1 SVPLEHGRLHGR
13 PPQDH
18 ARAGAGLLRDLLRAE
33 QRNARARGGRRPGDG
48 LCAGRPL
55 LRQDPAPA
63 AARPRGCRGAR
74 AGRRA
79 AHRRAQAGRAAGGAH
94 WLARGARGRSGPG
107 RARRRDAGP
116 RRGRELAPLPRPGP
130 RARGGHAGRRRL
142 HVGHRPRPRDGLRPG
157 PSAQARRGPAR
168 AHRCGARRARARAG
182 ARGGAREGEA
192 APARA
197 VRARPQ
203 DRERQG
209 EQARLLPDG
218 VRRLPRALRPRGG
231 LGGRERRGRAP
242 GGGDL
247 PRSGQ
252 AHGGRAR
259 AGRWRGGTMRR
270 AAALGFLLLLAS
282 GARAVE
288 ELRLPPVT
296 RTVLPNGLKLVVAE
310 YHELPLVELYV
321 IVGAGAGEDP
331 PGKDG
336 LAQLVASSLKRGAG
350 GLSAEALARAIESL
364 GGTVTVAAGS
374 DGTTLTAEFLSGDF
388 ATGLDLVRRVLRE
401 PAFDKDEV
409 RRARDEQIA
418 GITASFEDPSAVA
431 DKCFAAFL
439 YGTYAYGRPVEGRR
453 ATVAHLD
460 RGDVR
465 AFYDRWYRP
474 NDTIV
479 ALVGDVTAAEAVE
492 RLGEAFGTWRARPD
506 ALAGR
511 AAAPTPTGCR
521 RRWPTPSWAAASPRS
536 WWRSCASSGASRTP
550 PGAPSSPGSRGA
562 TSAWGPSR
570 RARRPPRPSRLP
582 STCSVRF
589 ARTPRRR
596 RRSRRRRPTCAGS
609 SRSGSR
615 PPTRSRRG
623 SRRSPSRGFRPT
635 TSRPSAG
642 AWPR

>member
-1 SVPLEHGRLHGR
+1 
-13 PPQDH
+13 
-18 ARAGAGLLRDLLRAE
+18 
-33 QRNARARGGRRPGDG
+33 
-48 LCAGRPL
+48 
-55 LRQDPAPA
+55 
-63 AARPRGCRGAR
+63 
-74 AGRRA
+74 
-79 AHRRAQAGRAAGGAH
+79 
-94 WLARGARGRSGPG
+94 
-107 RARRRDAGP
+107 
-116 RRGRELAPLPRPGP
+116 
-130 RARGGHAGRRRL
+130 
-142 HVGHRPRPRDGLRPG
+142 
-157 PSAQARRGPAR
+157 
-168 AHRCGARRARARAG
+168 
-182 ARGGAREGEA
+182 
-192 APARA
+192 
-197 VRARPQ
+197 
-203 DRERQG
+203 
-209 EQARLLPDG
+209 
-218 VRRLPRALRPRGG
+218 
-231 LGGRERRGRAP
+231 
-242 GGGDL
+242 
-247 PRSGQ
+247 
-252 AHGGRAR
+252 
-259 AGRWRGGTMRR
+259 MRR

-492 RLGEAFGTWRARPD
+492 RLGEAFGTWQARPD
-506 ALAGR
+506 ALAAR
-511 AAAPTPTGCR
+511 APAPPRWAQRRILLVDKPDATQTQIRFGNLSIRRADPDWLPAQVANTILGGGFTSELVEELRIKRSLTYAAWSTFVARLTGGDFRVGTFTKSPTSTETLALALDVLGAFRTHAPTAKALAKAKTYLRGQFPLR
-521 RRWPTPSWAAASPRS
+521 LETPDALAARLAEIAFQGLPPDDLETFRGRVAQVTAEEVLRVAQADMPPPDAVAVVVVGKASAIR
-536 WWRSCASSGASRTP
+536 
-550 PGAPSSPGSRGA
+550 APLEARF
-562 TSAWGPSR
+562 GPVEVV
-570 RARRPPRPSRLP
+570 APEACEDPALLPRP
-582 STCSVRF
+582 
-589 ARTPRRR
+589 
-596 RRSRRRRPTCAGS
+596 
-609 SRSGSR
+609 
-615 PPTRSRRG
+615 
-623 SRRSPSRGFRPT
+623 
-635 TSRPSAG
+635 
-642 AWPR
+642 